1 MENAKSAILYFS
13 FFIFHFLLAAGPPLK
28 TSVLT
33 LFEKSGTSRSPP
45 TGLGRLVTV
54 LSCFI
59 PARDGDMRGCVSTP
73 RYCGL
78 NTGWLALW
86 LSWLSLSGCANVVET
101 RAIEAFRLA
110 LKSDDL
116 EKLKTATSTRF
127 EERALRKDE
136 ALDDLKLLRLPT
148 GDLEIDKVEQ
158 VSPTVKRVTVVMG
171 ESKQKLKYQLKL
183 DPQSKKW
190 VVDDIYLKQ
199 KKDGVTATKSV
210 TEQMDLLLS
219 VREFLDAW
227 KDGDR
232 DDVLRT
238 VTPEFAD
245 SLRPLPPAY
254 LNRLTQQVIGKQ
266 KTGKRLQPRAQLDEN
281 TAHIRLPIA
290 VGELW
295 LTAKRADGH
304 WLVDEVEVSSRE
316 EKEAV
321 HSTRQLAQVTHAATA
336 FLNAYHAGDKP
347 LLRTLCTERFFNGSL
362 APANLSQVTLPSGDV
377 PADSVQVHVAWQGFS
392 ASDSQEAQL
401 RGKHSDFVVEG
412 PNEVLKLSLVRE
424 EADDSDHQAKYR
436 VEEVTVYEL
445 DSRQEKRLSALF
457 TAHALVQIYAEA
469 LASRDLDT
477 LRSNSS
483 PDFERR
489 VWRYMH
495 AGTLHEMPL
504 NEIEDA
510 TPKIQ
515 STVFAGSLTEVTVT
529 QGSRALTYMLQDRQG
544 ELLVDDVLMP
554 TVGRPSSLKATLE
567 FLVPVLD
574 FASGLRL
581 EQLPVLQRNS
591 SRDFNRQVWHV
602 TPKLPSIGMDVVQHL
617 HAPLVSIEQSDDR
630 AKLVLGNDT
639 FGAHVTLIRESGRFV
654 VDELLLITGTMPRD
668 HVELKRHLRM
678 HISAYGV
685 GKQTR
690 EDIKPVGGER

>member
-1 MENAKSAILYFS
+1 
-13 FFIFHFLLAAGPPLK
+13 
-28 TSVLT
+28 
-33 LFEKSGTSRSPP
+33 
-45 TGLGRLVTV
+45 
-54 LSCFI
+54 
-59 PARDGDMRGCVSTP
+59 MRGCSNAP
-73 RYCGL
+73 RHCGL
-78 NTGWLALW
+78 NAGWLALW
-86 LSWLSLSGCANVVET
+86 LSWLSLTGCANVVET
-101 RAIEAFRLA
+101 RSIESFMVA
-110 LKSDDL
+110 LKSNDL
-116 EKLKTATSTRF
+116 EKLKGATSSGF
-127 EERALRKDE
+127 GERALRQDA

-183 DPQSKKW
+183 DPKSKKW

-199 KKDGVTATKSV
+199 KKEGVTATKSV

-219 VREFLDAW
+219 MREFLDAW
-227 KDGDR
+227 KNGDR

-245 SLRPLPPAY
+245 TLRPLPPAY
-254 LNRLTQQVIGKQ
+254 LNRLTQQVVGKQ
-266 KTGKRLQPRAQLDEN
+266 KTGNRLQPRAQLDED
-281 TAHIRLPIA
+281 TAHVRLPIA

-304 WLVDEVEVSSRE
+304 WLVDEVEVNSRD
-316 EKEAV
+316 EKAAIP
-321 HSTRQLAQVTHAATA
+321 STRQLAQVTHAATA

-347 LLRTLCTERFFNGSL
+347 LLRTLCTEKFYNGSL
-362 APANLSQVTLPSGDV
+362 APANLSQVPLPSGD
-377 PADSVQVHVAWQGFS
+377 AHSDSVQIHMASQGFS
-392 ASDSQEAQL
+392 TSDPQEAQL

-412 PNEVLKLSLVRE
+412 TSEVLKLSLLRE
-424 EADDSDHQAKYR
+424 ESDDSDHTAKYLI
-436 VEEVTVYEL
+436 EEVTLYEL

-469 LASRDLDT
+469 LAGRDLDT
-477 LRSNSS
+477 LRSNSTI
-483 PDFERR
+483 DFSNRA
-489 VWRYMH
+489 WKHLH
-495 AGTLHEMPL
+495 AGTLHEMPM

-510 TPKIQ
+510 APKIQ

-554 TVGRPSSLKATLE
+554 TIGRPSSLKATLE
-567 FLVPVLD
+567 YMLPVLD

-581 EQLPVLQRNS
+581 EQVNVLQRNS
-591 SRDFNRQVWHV
+591 SRDFNRLVWQV
-602 TPKLPSIGMDVVQHL
+602 TPKLPRIGHDVVQHL

-630 AKLVLGNDT
+630 ANLVLGDDK
-639 FGAHVTLIRESGRFV
+639 FGAHVTLIRESGRWV
-654 VDELLLITGTMPRD
+654 VDELMLITGTMPRD

-678 HISAYGV
+678 QISTYGV

-690 EDIKPVGGER
+690 EEIIPISGER

>member
-1 MENAKSAILYFS
+1 
-13 FFIFHFLLAAGPPLK
+13 
-28 TSVLT
+28 
-33 LFEKSGTSRSPP
+33 
-45 TGLGRLVTV
+45 
-54 LSCFI
+54 
-59 PARDGDMRGCVSTP
+59 MRGCSNAP
-73 RYCGL
+73 RHCGL
-78 NTGWLALW
+78 NAGWLALW

-101 RAIEAFRLA
+101 RSIESFMVA
-110 LKSDDL
+110 LKSNDL
-116 EKLKTATSTRF
+116 EKLKGATSSGF
-127 EERALRKDE
+127 GERALRQDA

-183 DPQSKKW
+183 DPKSKKW

-199 KKDGVTATKSV
+199 KKEGVTATKSV

-219 VREFLDAW
+219 MREFLDAW
-227 KDGDR
+227 KNGDR

-245 SLRPLPPAY
+245 TLRPLPPAY
-254 LNRLTQQVIGKQ
+254 LNRLTQQVVGKQ
-266 KTGKRLQPRAQLDEN
+266 KTGNRLQPRAQLDED
-281 TAHIRLPIA
+281 TAHVRLPIA

-304 WLVDEVEVSSRE
+304 WLVDEVEVNSRD
-316 EKEAV
+316 EKAAIP
-321 HSTRQLAQVTHAATA
+321 STRQLAQVTHAATA

-347 LLRTLCTERFFNGSL
+347 LLRTLCTEKFYNGSL
-362 APANLSQVTLPSGDV
+362 APANLSQVPLPSGD
-377 PADSVQVHVAWQGFS
+377 AHSDSVQIHMASQGFS
-392 ASDSQEAQL
+392 TSDPQEAQL

-412 PNEVLKLSLVRE
+412 TSEVLKLSLLRE
-424 EADDSDHQAKYR
+424 ESDDSDHTAKYLI
-436 VEEVTVYEL
+436 EEVTLYEL

-469 LASRDLDT
+469 LAGRDLDT
-477 LRSNSS
+477 LRSNSTI
-483 PDFERR
+483 DFSNRA
-489 VWRYMH
+489 WKHLH
-495 AGTLHEMPL
+495 AGTLHEMPM

-510 TPKIQ
+510 APKIQ

-554 TVGRPSSLKATLE
+554 TIGRPSSLKATLE
-567 FLVPVLD
+567 YMLPVLD

-581 EQLPVLQRNS
+581 EQVNVLQRNS
-591 SRDFNRQVWHV
+591 SRDFNRLVWQV
-602 TPKLPSIGMDVVQHL
+602 TPKLPRIGHDVVQHL

-630 AKLVLGNDT
+630 ANLVLGDDK
-639 FGAHVTLIRESGRFV
+639 FGAHVTLIRESGRWV
-654 VDELLLITGTMPRD
+654 VDELMLITGTMPRD

-678 HISAYGV
+678 QISTYGV

-690 EDIKPVGGER
+690 EEIIPISGER

>member
-1 MENAKSAILYFS
+1 MRSCVTLPRHCGSNA
-13 FFIFHFLLAAGPPLK
+13 
-28 TSVLT
+28 
-33 LFEKSGTSRSPP
+33 
-45 TGLGRLVTV
+45 
-54 LSCFI
+54 C
-59 PARDGDMRGCVSTP
+59 
-73 RYCGL
+73 
-78 NTGWLALW
+78 WLALC
-86 LSWLSLSGCANVVET
+86 LGWLSLSGCANVVET
-101 RAIEAFRLA
+101 RTIEQFGIA
-110 LKSDDL
+110 LESGDL
-116 EKLKTATSTRF
+116 QKLKNATSTGF

-158 VSPTVKRVTVVMG
+158 ISPTVKRVSVLVG

-183 DPQSKKW
+183 DPQTKKW

-232 DDVLRT
+232 EDVLRT
-238 VTPEFAD
+238 VTPEFAET
-245 SLRPLPPAY
+245 LRPLPPAY

-304 WLVDEVEVSSRE
+304 WLVDEVEVNSRE
-316 EKEAV
+316 EKEAIP
-321 HSTRQLAQVTHAATA
+321 STRQLAQVTHTATA
-336 FLNAYHAGDKP
+336 FLNAYQAGDKSRLQSLSTP
-347 LLRTLCTERFFNGSL
+347 RFFSGSL
-362 APANLSQVTLPSGDV
+362 APANLSHVTLPSGDV
-377 PADSVQVHVAWQGFS
+377 PADSVQIHVAWQGFS
-392 ASDSQEAQL
+392 TTNPQEAQL

-412 PNEVLKLSLVRE
+412 SNEVLKLSLLRE
-424 EADDSDHQAKYR
+424 EADDADHQAKYLI
-436 VEEVTVYEL
+436 EEVTLYEL

-477 LRSNSS
+477 LRASSS
-483 PDFERR
+483 PDFDRR
-489 VWRYMH
+489 VWRSLH
-495 AGTLHEMPL
+495 AGLVHEMPL

-510 TPKIQ
+510 PPKIQ
-515 STVFAGSLTEVTVT
+515 STVFSGSLTEVTVT
-529 QGSRALTYMLQDRQG
+529 QGTRALTYMLQDRQG
-544 ELLVDDVLMP
+544 ELLVDDVLLP
-554 TVGRPSSLKATLE
+554 TIGRPSSLKSTLE
-567 FLVPVLD
+567 LMLPVLD
-574 FASGLRL
+574 FAAGLRL
-581 EQLPVLQRNS
+581 GQLDALQRHS
-591 SRDFNRQVWHV
+591 SSDFNRLVWHQ
-602 TPKLPSIGMDVVQHL
+602 TPKIPNIGHDIVQHL

-630 AKLVLGNDT
+630 ALLVLGDDK
-639 FGAHVTLIRESGRFV
+639 FGAQVTLIRESGRFV

-668 HVELKRHLRM
+668 HVELKRHLRL
-678 HISAYGV
+678 HIASFGV
-685 GKQTR
+685 GKQPR
-690 EDIKPVGGER
+690 EEIKPVSGTR

>member
-1 MENAKSAILYFS
+1 
-13 FFIFHFLLAAGPPLK
+13 
-28 TSVLT
+28 
-33 LFEKSGTSRSPP
+33 
-45 TGLGRLVTV
+45 
-54 LSCFI
+54 
-59 PARDGDMRGCVSTP
+59 MRGCLNAP
-73 RYCGL
+73 RHCGL
-78 NTGWLALW
+78 NAGWLALW

-101 RAIEAFRLA
+101 RSIESFMVA
-110 LKSDDL
+110 LKSNDL
-116 EKLKTATSTRF
+116 EKLKGATSSGF
-127 EERALRKDE
+127 GERALRQDA

-183 DPQSKKW
+183 DPKSKKW

-199 KKDGVTATKSV
+199 KKEGVTATKSV

-219 VREFLDAW
+219 MREFLDAW
-227 KDGDR
+227 KNGDR

-245 SLRPLPPAY
+245 TLRPLPPAY
-254 LNRLTQQVIGKQ
+254 LNRLTQQVVGKQ
-266 KTGKRLQPRAQLDEN
+266 KTGNRLQPRAQLDED
-281 TAHIRLPIA
+281 TAHVRLPIA

-304 WLVDEVEVSSRE
+304 WLVDEVEVNSRD
-316 EKEAV
+316 EKAAIP
-321 HSTRQLAQVTHAATA
+321 STRQLAQVTHAATA

-347 LLRTLCTERFFNGSL
+347 LLRTLCTEKFYSGSL
-362 APANLSQVTLPSGDV
+362 APANLSQVPLPSGDV
-377 PADSVQVHVAWQGFS
+377 PADSVQIHMASQGFS
-392 ASDSQEAQL
+392 SSDPQEAQL

-412 PNEVLKLSLVRE
+412 TSEVLKLSLLRE
-424 EADDSDHQAKYR
+424 EADDSDHTAKYLI
-436 VEEVTVYEL
+436 EEVTLYEL

-469 LASRDLDT
+469 LAGRDLDT
-477 LRSNSS
+477 LRSNSTI
-483 PDFERR
+483 DFSRR
-489 VWRYMH
+489 VWQHLH
-495 AGTLHEMPL
+495 AGTLHEMPM

-510 TPKIQ
+510 APKIQ

-554 TVGRPSSLKATLE
+554 TIGRPSSLKSTLE
-567 FLVPVLD
+567 YMLPVLD

-581 EQLPVLQRNS
+581 EQVDVLQRNS
-591 SRDFNRQVWHV
+591 SRDFNRLVWQV
-602 TPKLPSIGMDVVQHL
+602 TPKLPRIGHDVVQHL
-617 HAPLVSIEQSDDR
+617 HAPLVSIEHSDDR
-630 AKLVLGNDT
+630 ANLVLGDDK
-639 FGAHVTLIRESGRFV
+639 FGAHVTLIRESGRWV
-654 VDELLLITGTMPRD
+654 VDELMLITGTMPRD

-678 HISAYGV
+678 QISTYGV

-690 EDIKPVGGER
+690 EEIKPIGGER

>member
-1 MENAKSAILYFS
+1 
-13 FFIFHFLLAAGPPLK
+13 
-28 TSVLT
+28 
-33 LFEKSGTSRSPP
+33 
-45 TGLGRLVTV
+45 
-54 LSCFI
+54 
-59 PARDGDMRGCVSTP
+59 MRGPLNPP
-73 RYCGL
+73 RYCGP
-78 NTGWLALW
+78 NACWLALC
-86 LSWLSLSGCANVVET
+86 LGWLSLSGCANVVET
-101 RAIEAFRLA
+101 RTIELFSKA
-110 LKSDDL
+110 LESGDL
-116 EKLKTATSTRF
+116 QKLKTATSTGF

-158 VSPTVKRVTVVMG
+158 VSPTVKRVSVLVG

-183 DPQSKKW
+183 DPQTKKW
-190 VVDDIYLKQ
+190 VVDDVYLKQ

-238 VTPEFAD
+238 VTPEFAET
-245 SLRPLPPAY
+245 LRPLPPAY

-281 TAHIRLPIA
+281 TAHVRLPIA

-321 HSTRQLAQVTHAATA
+321 PSTRQLAQVTHAATA
-336 FLNAYHAGDKP
+336 FLNAYQAGDKSR
-347 LLRTLCTERFFNGSL
+347 LQSLCTPKFFSGSL

-377 PADSVQVHVAWQGFS
+377 PADSVQIHVAWQGFS
-392 ASDSQEAQL
+392 STDPQEAQL

-412 PNEVLKLSLVRE
+412 PNEVLKLSLLRE
-424 EADDSDHQAKYR
+424 EASDADHQAKYLI
-436 VEEVTVYEL
+436 EEATLYEL

-469 LASRDLDT
+469 LASRDLET
-477 LRSNSS
+477 LRASS
-483 PDFERR
+483 SIDFDRR
-489 VWRYMH
+489 VWRSLH
-495 AGTLHEMPL
+495 AGLVHEMPL

-515 STVFAGSLTEVTVT
+515 STVFSGSLTQVTVT
-529 QGSRALTYMLQDRQG
+529 QGTRALTYMLQDRQG
-544 ELLVDDVLMP
+544 ELLVDDVLLP
-554 TVGRPSSLKATLE
+554 TIGRPSSLKATLE
-567 FLVPVLD
+567 LMLPVLD
-574 FASGLRL
+574 FAAGLRL
-581 EQLPVLQRNS
+581 GQLDALQRQS
-591 SRDFNRQVWHV
+591 SSDFNRLVWHQ
-602 TPKLPSIGMDVVQHL
+602 TPKIPNIGYDIVQHL

-630 AKLVLGNDT
+630 ALLVLGNDT
-639 FGAHVTLIRESGRFV
+639 FGAQVTLIRESGRFV

-668 HVELKRHLRM
+668 HVELKRQLRL
-678 HISAYGV
+678 HIASFGV
-685 GKQTR
+685 GKQPR
-690 EDIKPVGGER
+690 EEIKPISFQR